1 VLPHLCHVSSD
12 KWVRCQER
20 CQLVL
25 NLGFARIAIFFC
37 KTGMIWYILST
48 NVVVLCYSI
57 LVPLQAVEPD
67 VADLLCSRRRLT
79 LYADGGGRDCLI
91 RSRPSSS
98 AALGGRAPLQ
108 SEEAGAPVCL
118 GSTSGGG
125 ASPSAREWTA
135 TERMERNMRELRHAG
150 EDGGKC
156 GS

>member
-1 VLPHLCHVSSD
+1 VDFYLFYICATSSMP
-12 KWVRCQER
+12 
-20 CQLVL
+20 CQLRQ
-25 NLGFARIAIFFC
+25 LGPLSGTLSTGLKSGIRSNCNFFFC

-79 LYADGGGRDCLI
+79 SYADGGGRDCLSH
-91 RSRPSSS
+91 SRPSSS
-98 AALGGRAPLQ
+98 AAVGGWAPLQ

-125 ASPSAREWTA
+125 TSPSAREWAMT
-135 TERMERNMRELRHAG
+135 
-150 EDGGKC
+150 
-156 GS
+156 